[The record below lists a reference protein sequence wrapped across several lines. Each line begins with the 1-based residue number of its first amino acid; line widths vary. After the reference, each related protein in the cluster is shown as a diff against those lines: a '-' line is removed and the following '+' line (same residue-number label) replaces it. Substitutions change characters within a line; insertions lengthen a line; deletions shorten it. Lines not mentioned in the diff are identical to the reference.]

1 VRAISVSLLVLL
13 TACPKS
19 TDDSGDSGDAAF
31 PTTSCADYAAPC
43 VEIEAGDS
51 DTLLETVNL
60 LEDDQTIILAAG
72 EWSLDNQVT
81 LRNGDGVSLL
91 GQGMDLTLLDF
102 SAQAVQTNGVDVIGD
117 NFTLQDLTVLDAK
130 KDGVRVED
138 STGVTLRRVRVT
150 WTEEESSENGAYGL
164 YPVRSS
170 HVLVEECESFNS
182 ADAGIYVGQV
192 SHTIVRN
199 NLASGNVAGIEIE
212 NTQYADVYENI
223 AENNTGGLLIFD
235 MPGNPIVTRDVWI
248 HDNIVRDNNTANFAP
263 SGTVAAI
270 PAGTGTVILAARRVV
285 LTGNTYENNNTTDI
299 AVINGLA
306 IEGNTD
312 SWAIAAEDILGDWDD
327 LNLTTDGTSYYNFRP
342 NEILIANNTHSGSGS
357 DPDINDYKD
366 RAIGFVVGVAYGDE
380 KVDDVLYDGIGES
393 SFSATDPD
401 ENSNDNHICVGKNT
415 NGTYATLDLETLAAR
430 METFDFPDISDLFR
444 PEVPFAPF
452 DCTELTGGDIAE
464 VTIEAP

>member
-1 VRAISVSLLVLL
+1 
-13 TACPKS
+13 
-19 TDDSGDSGDAAF
+19 
-31 PTTSCADYAAPC
+31 
-43 VEIEAGDS
+43 
-51 DTLLETVNL
+51 
-60 LEDDQTIILAAG
+60 
-72 EWSLDNQVT
+72 
-81 LRNGDGVSLL
+81 
-91 GQGMDLTLLDF
+91 
-102 SAQAVQTNGVDVIGD
+102 
-117 NFTLQDLTVLDAK
+117 
-130 KDGVRVED
+130 
-138 STGVTLRRVRVT
+138 VRVT
-150 WTEEESSENGAYGL
+150 WTEKESSENGAYGL

-170 HVLVEECESFNS
+170 HVLVEECEAFNS

-212 NTQYADVYENI
+212 NTQYADVYGNI

-248 HDNIVRDNNTANFAP
+248 HDNIVRDNNTPNFAP

-285 LTGNTYENNNTTDI
+285 LTDNTYENNNTTDI

-312 SWAIAAEDILGDWDD
+312 SWAIAAEDIEGDWED

-393 SFSATDPD
+393 SFNATDPD
-401 ENSNDNHICVGKNT
+401 GNSNDNHICVGNNT
-415 NGTYATLDLETLAAR
+415 SGTYATLDLETLAAR

-444 PEVPFAPF
+444 PEAPFAPF

-464 VTIEAP
+464 VTVEAP